1 MKKNLLTPPKVVIV
15 GRTNVGKSSLFN
27 RFVEAQKSLV
37 SEIPGTTRDRFEA
50 DCVWKGHIIRMVDT
64 GGLDVNRADEIE
76 NNIALQAEAAIK
88 EADLILFTTDI
99 QVGPQPEDYELAK
112 MFKDIKTP
120 VITIANKSDN
130 PQTAEEINSKAWS
143 NWPLGDIIP
152 VSAFRSLGVGDL
164 LELIF
169 EKLEEQETPPILVR
183 EITSLRVATVGRPN
197 VGKSSLLN
205 SMLGESRFIEADME
219 HTTRE
224 PNDTQITLNGQRY
237 TLVDTAGI
245 RKLARVKAGKSKL
258 EKTGVDRTLRAM
270 NRADVA
276 LFVIDVTKNIN
287 HQDKFLAGQLS
298 EAKTSVVIIANKWD
312 LVEDKDPNTIN
323 KYEEY
328 LRYNLPMLKYAPIVF
343 TSAKTGQR
351 VQILFDAIDKVY
363 ESRFTQLSNET
374 THEFISRAIVKH
386 KPSRGKGVAHP
397 TIISF
402 KQASVNPPIFNLAI
416 RQSRKDALNESY
428 LRFLENL
435 LREQFD
441 FEGTP
446 IRIRI
451 LARKKKHTT
460 Y

>member
-1 MKKNLLTPPKVVIV
+1 MNNELTPPKVVIV

-27 RFVEAQKSLV
+27 KLIAEQKSLV
-37 SEIPGTTRDRFEA
+37 SEIAGTTRDRFEA
-50 DCVWKGHIIRMVDT
+50 DCIWKGHIIKMIDT
-64 GGLDVNRADEIE
+64 GGLDVDNRDEIE
-76 NNIALQAEAAIK
+76 KNIALQAQKAIK
-88 EADLILFTTDI
+88 EADLILFVVDL
-99 QVGPQPEDYELAK
+99 QSGLQPEDHELAK
-112 MFKDIKTP
+112 MFADSNSPI
-120 VITIANKSDN
+120 ITIANKADN
-130 PQTAEEINSKAWS
+130 PNLSQELHNKEWA
-143 NWPLGDIIP
+143 NWPLGAITP
-152 VSAFRSLGVGDL
+152 VSAFRGLGLGDL
-164 LELIF
+164 LEDIF
-169 EKLEEQETPPILVR
+169 EKLEKQDTPPILVK

-224 PNDTQITLNGQRY
+224 PNDTKITIDGQRY
-237 TLVDTAGI
+237 TLIDTAGI

-258 EKTGVDRTLRAM
+258 EKTGVDRSIRAM

-276 LFVIDVTKNIN
+276 LFVIDVTKNIH
-287 HQDKFLAGQLS
+287 HQDKFLAGELS
-298 EAKTSVVIIANKWD
+298 EAKTSTIIIANKWD
-312 LVEDKDPNTIN
+312 LVEDKDPNTID

-328 LRYNLPMLKYAPIVF
+328 LRYNLPMLKYSPIIF

-351 VQILFDAIDKVY
+351 VQVLFDVIDKVY
-363 ESRFTQLSNET
+363 QSRFTQLSHQE

-397 TIISF
+397 QITSF
-402 KQASVNPPIFNLAI
+402 KQVAVNPPLFDLQI
-416 RQSRKDALNESY
+416 RQSRKDALNPSY

-435 LREQFD
+435 LRDQYD

-446 IRIRI
+446 IRIRVQ
-451 LARKKKHTT
+451 ARRKKHTT